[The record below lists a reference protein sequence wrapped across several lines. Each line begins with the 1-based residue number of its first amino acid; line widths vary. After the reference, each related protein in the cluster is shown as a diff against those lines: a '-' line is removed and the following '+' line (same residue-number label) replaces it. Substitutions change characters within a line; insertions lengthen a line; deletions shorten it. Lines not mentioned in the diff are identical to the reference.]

1 MTSKKEKKILQIIS
15 HPDFTGSRT
24 ITSLLK
30 AIEVG
35 VKLEEEERLFL
46 IVQEAF
52 KCGKRKGQSY
62 IRHAFKK
69 DIKFLKREFK
79 GIVK

>member
-1 MTSKKEKKILQIIS
+1 MTLKEKKIYQIIS

-35 VKLEEEERLFL
+35 IPLGDERRLFL
-46 IVQEAF
+46 IVQESF
-52 KCGKRKGQSY
+52 KYGEKKGPAY

-69 DIKFLKREFK
+69 DMKFLKREFK
-79 GIVK
+79 GIKI

>member
-1 MTSKKEKKILQIIS
+1 MTPKEKKILQIIS
-15 HPDFTGSRT
+15 HSDFTGSRT
-24 ITSLLK
+24 MTSLLK

-35 VKLEEEERLFL
+35 VKLEDEERLFL

-52 KCGKRKGQSY
+52 KCGKRRGQSY

-69 DIKFLKREFK
+69 DLRFLRKEFEGIK
-79 GIVK
+79 I